1 MTASALLISTLV
13 DLLGLIGAVLVSVPF
28 LREHR
33 LRRLVHWFERGGLI
47 PGLEDASTAS
57 RQTMLDE
64 LGRFK
69 PGDGAYVGW
78 GLLLIAMS
86 YAVHIVAVLMTY
98 LSA

>member
-1 MTASALLISTLV
+1 
-13 DLLGLIGAVLVSVPF
+13 
-28 LREHR
+28 
-33 LRRLVHWFERGGLI
+33 
-47 PGLEDASTAS
+47 
-57 RQTMLDE
+57 MLDE